1 MRRARPPGGPRR
13 PTQGRRHLCAHV
25 PRGHQLREREREN
38 ASLPDAGERI
48 KGPELPTWDDGRI
61 PVFTFVFLLV
71 SDVLCPPVPVGGQ
84 SLRGKAE
91 WKRVSTGL
99 VYNSLRREMLPKE

>member
-1 MRRARPPGGPRR
+1 MRRARPPGGPRQ
-13 PTQGRRHLCAHV
+13 PTQGRRRLCAHV
-25 PRGHQLREREREN
+25 PRGHQLREREN
-38 ASLPDAGERI
+38 ASLPGAGERI